1 MLLLKLL
8 VILCFIVIF
17 YQDNKTR
24 MVYWFLYPLVG
35 IGAFFIQVFYN
46 SYIITLLNSLLN
58 IITMSIIILI
68 SYLYSKFIMKKEFI
82 NGSIGIG
89 DILLF
94 IFLCFTFSSIAFI
107 ILMAFSLIFSL
118 LLHQIAK
125 QKKNNLTV
133 PLAGYISLFFA
144 AIYIVSFFITP
155 SYLYSY

>member
-1 MLLLKLL
+1 
-8 VILCFIVIF
+8 
-17 YQDNKTR
+17 
-24 MVYWFLYPLVG
+24 
-35 IGAFFIQVFYN
+35 N

-68 SYLYSKFIMKKEFI
+68 CYLYSKFIMKKEFI

-94 IFLCFTFSSIAFI
+94 IFLCLTFSSIAFI
-107 ILMAFSLIFSL
+107 ILLAFSLIFSL